1 METAKEITN
10 GDFLLRSI
18 SDGTSS
24 ETGSEFFRA
33 LVKNL
38 SQALGTHG
46 AWVTEYLPEVKRLRA
61 HAFWLGGEYVEHY
74 EYDIKGTPCEKM
86 FRDKKY
92 FHVPE
97 NVVDLFPCDPDLPK
111 LGAVSYI
118 SFPLLDPLN
127 NILGNV
133 AVVDTRPMPYS
144 FRNLALFKIFGAREP
159 QRKFSA

>member
-1 METAKEITN
+1 LETTKEITN
-10 GDFLLRSI
+10 EDFLLRSI

-24 ETGSEFFRA
+24 ETGSDFFRA

-61 HAFWLGGEYVEHY
+61 LAFWLGEEYVEHY
-74 EYDIKGTPCEKM
+74 EYDIQGTPCEKM

-97 NVVDLFPCDPDLPK
+97 NVVDLFPGDPDLPK
-111 LGAVSYI
+111 IGAVSYI
-118 SFPLLDPLN
+118 GF
-127 NILGNV
+127 
-133 AVVDTRPMPYS
+133 
-144 FRNLALFKIFGAREP
+144 LFQQKI
-159 QRKFSA
+159 Q